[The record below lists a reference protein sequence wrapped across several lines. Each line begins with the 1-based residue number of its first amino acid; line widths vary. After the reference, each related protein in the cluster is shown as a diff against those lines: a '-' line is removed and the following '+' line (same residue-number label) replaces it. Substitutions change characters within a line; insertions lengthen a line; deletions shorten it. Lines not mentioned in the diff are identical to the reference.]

1 MLKSKDKQGLVFIS
15 PALFTLIFI
24 VIFPL
29 LYSLAYSFTNLE
41 LKKPQTGNFVAF
53 ENYKY
58 AILDE
63 TFWSTIL
70 TTVYI
75 VGIAVIIEML
85 LGIAVASLLNAKVHN
100 KNILGKNFFRLAF
113 IIPMLIPP
121 VVVGYTFGFMF
132 NEYFGII
139 TYLVNILGFRTVP
152 WLTNPRL
159 AQFLLM
165 IIDIWRWTPFV
176 VLFILSGLEGI
187 PDEIREAAKVDGAGA
202 GRLFLLIV
210 LPLLR
215 PIILLTLLFRI
226 IDGLKLFDEI
236 YVLTGGGPGRA
247 TETFTFYLYDVALKY
262 TKVGLGASMS
272 FILMIIISLLLIA
285 LTRNLSKEVN

>member
-1 MLKSKDKQGLVFIS
+1 MLKLKYKQGLYFIA
-15 PALFTLIFI
+15 PALLILILI

-29 LYSLAYSFTNLE
+29 IYSLAYSFTDLE
-41 LKKPQTGNFVAF
+41 LKKPQTGIFVGLA
-53 ENYKY
+53 NYKY
-58 AILDE
+58 SILDK
-63 TFWSTIL
+63 TFWGTTL
-70 TTVYI
+70 TTAYI
-75 VGIAVIIEML
+75 ISIAVTVEML
-85 LGIAVASLLNAKVHN
+85 LGIVVASLLNAKI
-100 KNILGKNFFRLAF
+100 KYKKIFGKNFFRLAF

-121 VVVGYTFGFMF
+121 IVIGYMFKFMF

-139 TYLVNILGFRTVP
+139 TYLTNTIGLPTIS

-159 AQFLLM
+159 AQLLLM
-165 IIDIWRWTPFV
+165 IVDIWRWTPFV
-176 VLFILSGLEGI
+176 ILFVLSGLEGI
-187 PDEIREAAKVDGAGA
+187 PDEIKEAARVDGAST
-202 GRLFLLIV
+202 GRIFLLII

-215 PIILLTLLFRI
+215 PIFLLTLLFRI

-272 FILMIIISLLLIA
+272 FIILIIISLLVLM
-285 LTRNLSKEVN
+285 LTRNLAKE